1 MSRPQNIFE
10 SYSDTQNGIFWSQK
24 IKTTLE
30 LGYKQKLWLKEA
42 KKIKVFSDVW
52 VDQKT
57 VLETYS
63 SPKNILVGLKET
75 KMTTKFSQVKSQSW
89 RKHRK

>member
-1 MSRPQNIFE
+1 M
-10 SYSDTQNGIFWSQK
+10 
-24 IKTTLE
+24 
-30 LGYKQKLWLKEA
+30 
-42 KKIKVFSDVW
+42 KVFSDVW

-75 KMTTKFSQVKSQSW
+75 KMTTKFSQVKSQS
-89 RKHRK
+89 